1 MSTQK
6 NIFSKASSVMRKN
19 AEFISYLAPNT
30 DLAKIPFTKMNGGK
44 NMVKKI
50 FKYGSENF
58 KNLKEKTPIIGKNGA
73 PLEFKIGSK
82 TLMRIYKP
90 DFSEG
95 YTPKKGFENLF
106 IHPSDGH
113 HFSSGKQKLLTRKGQ
128 TLKRGGSAIALFI
141 VILSI
146 IGSFFAFGS
155 GDTNNT
161 PSNNTPSNNTASKSA
176 PNSK

>member
-6 NIFSKASSVMRKN
+6 NLFSKANSVMRKN
-19 AEFISYLAPNT
+19 AEFISYLAPNA
-30 DLAKIPFTKMNGGK
+30 DLAKISSLKKMNGGE

-50 FKYGSENF
+50 FKYGSENY

-95 YTPKKGFENLF
+95 YMPKKGFENLF

-128 TLKRGGSAIALFI
+128 TLKRGGNAMTGTILPIMGIIVAIGYMLQY
-141 VILSI
+141 
-146 IGSFFAFGS
+146 
-155 GDTNNT
+155 
-161 PSNNTPSNNTASKSA
+161 K
-176 PNSK
+176 

>member
-6 NIFSKASSVMRKN
+6 ILFSKASSVMRKN
-19 AEFISYLAPNT
+19 AEFISYLAPNA
-30 DLAKIPFTKMNGGK
+30 DLTKMPSLKKMNGGE

-50 FKYGSENF
+50 FKYGSENY

-95 YTPKKGFENLF
+95 YMPKKGFENLF
-106 IHPSDGH
+106 IHPSDTH

-128 TLKRGGSAIALFI
+128 TLKRGGNVMTGTILPIMGIIVAI
-141 VILSI
+141 
-146 IGSFFAFGS
+146 GYMMQY
-155 GDTNNT
+155 
-161 PSNNTPSNNTASKSA
+161 K
-176 PNSK
+176 

>member
-6 NIFSKASSVMRKN
+6 NLFSKASSVMRKN
-19 AEFISYLAPNT
+19 AEFISYLAPNA
-30 DLAKIPFTKMNGGK
+30 DLAKIPSLKKMNGGE

-50 FKYGSENF
+50 FKYGSENY
-58 KNLKEKTPIIGKNGA
+58 KNLKERTPIIGKNGA

-95 YTPKKGFENLF
+95 YMPKKGFENLF

-128 TLKRGGSAIALFI
+128 TLKRGGDVMTGTILPIMVLIVAIGYMLQY
-141 VILSI
+141 
-146 IGSFFAFGS
+146 
-155 GDTNNT
+155 
-161 PSNNTPSNNTASKSA
+161 K
-176 PNSK
+176 

>member
-6 NIFSKASSVMRKN
+6 NLFSKANSVMRKN

-58 KNLKEKTPIIGKNGA
+58 KNLKDRTPIIGKNGA

-128 TLKRGGSAIALFI
+128 TLKRGGSALLILGTIVTIIIAACN
-141 VILSI
+141 S
-146 IGSFFAFGS
+146 GACSGS
-155 GDTNNT
+155 GDT
-161 PSNNTPSNNTASKSA
+161 NNTASKSA
-176 PNSK
+176 PSSK